1 MNQKMNQKIKW
12 IRFTPQKTK
21 PNAWQMP
28 MGLFGMA
35 LLLAVTLGKP
45 ADAGTAQTMEKAV
58 KTAID
63 TRQET
68 QIQTEEWEGK
78 KAELTALY
86 DRLVF
91 ENQALIAAQERLS
104 KESLSHQNLNHS
116 LALQIE
122 ENLRIQREMEPF
134 LNAVVARLETLVE
147 TDSPFLQEERKS
159 RLKRLKGLMADA
171 DVTLGEK
178 YRQVTEALSVEAE
191 YGNTIE
197 VYQDRILLKGN
208 EVLGDIF
215 RLGRVSLFFL
225 SLDKKEAGV
234 FNVAQSQWLALDA
247 SHVPAIEK
255 GVEMAG
261 KRRPVEIITLPLGRL
276 SKE

>member
-1 MNQKMNQKIKW
+1 MNQKMKLIG
-12 IRFTPQKTK
+12 FTPQKSEYK
-21 PNAWQMP
+21 IWQLS
-28 MGLFGMA
+28 MGLLGIT
-35 LLLAVTLGKP
+35 LLLALTLGTS
-45 ADAGTAQTMEKAV
+45 ADAGTQIMEKAV

-68 QIQTEEWEGK
+68 QSQTERWEGK

-91 ENQALIAAQERLS
+91 ENQALTTTQKRLS
-104 KESLSHQNLNHS
+104 KESVSHQNLNQS
-116 LALQIE
+116 LALQIQ
-122 ENLRIQREMEPF
+122 ENLRIQKEMEPF
-134 LNAVVARLETLVE
+134 LNSVVTRLETLVE
-147 TDSPFLQEERKS
+147 NDSPFLQEERKT
-159 RLKRLKGLMADA
+159 RLKRLESLMADR

-178 YRQVTEALSVEAE
+178 YRRVLEALSVEAE

-197 VYQDRILLKGN
+197 VYQDKILLKDN

-225 SLDKKEAGV
+225 SLDRESAGV
-234 FNVAQSQWLALDA
+234 FNVAQGQWLALDA
-247 SHVPAIEK
+247 YHIPAIEN

-261 KRRPVEIITLPLGRL
+261 KRRPVEILTLPLGRL
-276 SKE
+276 AKE

>member
-1 MNQKMNQKIKW
+1 MNPKRKGIF
-12 IRFTPQKTK
+12 IP
-21 PNAWQMP
+21 PNPKAWQSRMVF
-28 MGLFGMA
+28 LGMA
-35 LLLAVTLGKP
+35 LLLTLSIGKP
-45 ADAGTAQTMEKAV
+45 ADAGTQIMEKAV

-68 QIQTEEWEGK
+68 QSRTEEWEGK
-78 KAELTALY
+78 RAELTALY
-86 DRLVF
+86 DRLAF
-91 ENQALIAAQERLS
+91 ENEVLTATQNRLS
-104 KESLSHQNLNHS
+104 KERVSHRDLNQS
-116 LALQIE
+116 LALQIQ

-134 LNAVVARLETLVE
+134 LNAVVTRLEALIE
-147 TDSPFLQEERKS
+147 IDSPFLQEERKTRLE
-159 RLKRLKGLMADA
+159 RLKTMMSDA

-178 YRQVTEALSVEAE
+178 YRRVMEALSVEAE

-197 VYQDRILLKGN
+197 VYQDKISLQGN

-225 SLDKKEAGV
+225 SLDRKSAGV

-247 SHVPAIEK
+247 SHIPAMES

-261 KRRPVEIITLPLGRL
+261 KRRPVEILTLPLGRL
-276 SKE
+276 AKE

>member
-1 MNQKMNQKIKW
+1 MNQKRKGLG
-12 IRFTPQKTK
+12 FTLPKTK
-21 PNAWQMP
+21 PKAWQLQ
-28 MGLFGMA
+28 MGLLGMA
-35 LLLAVTLGKP
+35 LLLAVTFGKP
-45 ADAGTAQTMEKAV
+45 ADAGTAQIIEKAV

-68 QIQTEEWEGK
+68 QARTEEWEGK
-78 KAELTALY
+78 RAELTVLY

-91 ENQALIAAQERLS
+91 ENEVLTATQNRLS
-104 KESLSHQNLNHS
+104 KERVSHQNLNQS
-116 LALQIE
+116 LALQIQ

-134 LNAVVARLETLVE
+134 LNAVVIRLKTLIE
-147 TDSPFLQEERKS
+147 SDSPFLQEERKT
-159 RLKRLKGLMADA
+159 RLKRLESMMADTE
-171 DVTLGEK
+171 VPLGEK
-178 YRQVTEALSVEAE
+178 YRRVMEALSVEAE

-208 EVLGDIF
+208 ALLGDIF

-225 SLDKKEAGV
+225 SLDRKSAGV

-247 SHVPAIEK
+247 SHVPAIES

-261 KRRPVEIITLPLGRL
+261 KRRPVEILTLPLGRL
-276 SKE
+276 AKE